1 MPDEKLIEVKEQITR
16 IDQTVELINKNQDL
30 FSSATGEKLGVL
42 LAYVERIEQK
52 QNELLGIVSD
62 HIDNEIDHWA
72 IKKEFITYAR
82 RILDRFVKKFMLF
95 DDVNVKEKPERE
107 LKALL

>member
-16 IDQTVELINKNQDL
+16 IEQTVELIDTNQDL

-42 LAYVERIEQK
+42 LAYIERIEQK

-62 HIDNEIDHWA
+62 HIE
-72 IKKEFITYAR
+72 KESDRWTAVKAFFEYVR
-82 RILDRFVKKFMLF
+82 KILDRFVKKFMLF
-95 DDVNVKEKPERE
+95 RDDVNVKSKPVAE
-107 LKALL
+107 